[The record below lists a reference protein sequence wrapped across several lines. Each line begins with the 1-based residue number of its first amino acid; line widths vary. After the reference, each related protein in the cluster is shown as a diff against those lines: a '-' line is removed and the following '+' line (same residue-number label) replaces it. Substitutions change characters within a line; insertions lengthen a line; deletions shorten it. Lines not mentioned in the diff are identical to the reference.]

1 MSKLVEKLF
10 DEITEEARTGEIN
23 YQELLYG
30 TLYDSIFRM
39 KFNVVEQQKR
49 PDMFNFYINNHNQ
62 FIKSL
67 DEYVYSA
74 INLYN
79 LNINEYEIKKILILM
94 WSNITNNEM
103 LNIDDYVNKYIQF
116 INNNDLLNK
125 KGIKKIEELGSLNY
139 SFDIQSYKQETPYC
153 FNAYFSNNDIN
164 YYLPRISYGIMN
176 GKCYIYAIQNKE
188 KNDISNEQ
196 IMYGKIVK
204 KKINTINSGIKKY
217 RNVTPSALIS
227 LILFISI
234 LKRNNINELEVVCNL
249 PIRHQNRKLV
259 NDYKLQVISTYKN
272 IEEIENIKNNMHES
286 EIRIYNNTV
295 IKFQN
300 SFKRLVD
307 HFKIIMKTSEN
318 ELNENL
324 ILEVISLDTNNN
336 LIKQIIDESEE
347 YNYGKSLRSKKS

>member
-234 LKRNNINELEVVCNL
+234 LMN
-249 PIRHQNRKLV
+249 
-259 NDYKLQVISTYKN
+259 
-272 IEEIENIKNNMHES
+272 
-286 EIRIYNNTV
+286 
-295 IKFQN
+295 
-300 SFKRLVD
+300 
-307 HFKIIMKTSEN
+307 
-318 ELNENL
+318 
-324 ILEVISLDTNNN
+324 
-336 LIKQIIDESEE
+336 
-347 YNYGKSLRSKKS
+347 

>member
-1 MSKLVEKLF
+1 M
-10 DEITEEARTGEIN
+10 
-23 YQELLYG
+23 
-30 TLYDSIFRM
+30 
-39 KFNVVEQQKR
+39 
-49 PDMFNFYINNHNQ
+49 
-62 FIKSL
+62 
-67 DEYVYSA
+67 
-74 INLYN
+74 
-79 LNINEYEIKKILILM
+79 
-94 WSNITNNEM
+94 
-103 LNIDDYVNKYIQF
+103 
-116 INNNDLLNK
+116 
-125 KGIKKIEELGSLNY
+125 
-139 SFDIQSYKQETPYC
+139 
-153 FNAYFSNNDIN
+153 
-164 YYLPRISYGIMN
+164 
-176 GKCYIYAIQNKE
+176 
-188 KNDISNEQ
+188 
-196 IMYGKIVK
+196 
-204 KKINTINSGIKKY
+204 
-217 RNVTPSALIS
+217 
-227 LILFISI
+227 
-234 LKRNNINELEVVCNL
+234 CNL